1 MADFTKEQITNYMKT
16 LDTGTAD
23 GKVVM
28 NQLNKA
34 IKMNEDADIP
44 FNQSISELVKK
55 AIRSSSEK
63 KAFGGRIKKKTVSK
77 YARGGKAYTN
87 LPRNVKV

>member
-44 FNQSISELVKK
+44 FNQSISELVQK

-63 KAFGGRIKKKTVSK
+63 KTFGGRVKKKTVSK

-87 LPRNVKV
+87 SPRNVKV